1 MAISE
6 GSFRDRQGKAQSLR
20 DATFGFTPTFATA
33 DTSLNATNFNTFIAT
48 VGAANT
54 SVETLAINY
63 TNNAT
68 TRVALVKSIRSAVT
82 QALGYVKS
90 NKAWANNFKAVKMAA
105 DKMRGVRP
113 PSNTEPPPTP
123 PPGEP
128 VPPPEK
134 SRSKGEQA
142 YVELA
147 AHLGGFITAITACA
161 GYAPTSADISLSTFN
176 GLLSQFNG
184 LNGFISSL
192 ASQLTTAREDRRR
205 LYFDGDC
212 LQTKFQSVKDA
223 VKGQYGQNSSE
234 YGTVKG
240 IKW

>member
-1 MAISE
+1 M
-6 GSFRDRQGKAQSLR
+6 RDSTA
-20 DATFGFTPTFATA
+20 GFTPVFAPA
-33 DTSLNATNFNTFIAT
+33 DTTLTATNFNTFIGT
-48 VGAANT
+48 IGSANT

-63 TNNAT
+63 TTSAT
-68 TRVALVKSIRSAVT
+68 TRVALVKAIRSAVT

-105 DKMRGVRP
+105 DKLRGVSP

-134 SRSKGEQA
+134 SRNKGEQA
-142 YVELA
+142 YVELC
-147 AHLGGFITAITACA
+147 AHLGSFITAITACA
-161 GYAPTSADISLSTFN
+161 GYAPTATKISLSTFN

-184 LNGFISSL
+184 LNGFISQL
-192 ASQLTTAREDRRR
+192 DSQLTTARENRRR

-212 LQTKFQSVKDA
+212 LQTKFQAVKDA
-223 VKGQYGQNSSE
+223 VKGQYGQNSSQ
-234 YGTVKG
+234 YGSVKG